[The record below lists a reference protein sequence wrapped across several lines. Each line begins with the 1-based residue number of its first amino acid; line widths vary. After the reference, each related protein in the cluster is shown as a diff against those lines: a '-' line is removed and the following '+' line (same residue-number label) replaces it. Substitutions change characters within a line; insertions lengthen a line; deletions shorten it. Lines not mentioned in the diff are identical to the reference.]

1 MHQVRTLLLSSL
13 LLFMRLLQNTLFIFF
28 ISFNTLFA
36 FGADETPRIAG
47 KLIDAT
53 NNQPLAY
60 ATVSLLALPDSVL
73 VDGVITGDDG
83 SFSLAP
89 TLGEYVLKL
98 QFVTYQTKWINVTL
112 DRQNKSSDLGNITI
126 SPSQT
131 ELEEVVVKGERTQ
144 MQLNLDKK
152 VYTVG
157 KDVSSIGGSASDI
170 LSNLPSVTVDVE
182 GNVALRGSSN
192 VRILIDGKP
201 SGLVGLS
208 SSDALKQLQGNL
220 IERVEIIT
228 NPSAKYEAQ
237 GQGGIIN
244 LILKKEKR
252 KGINGSFIANT
263 GYPRN
268 HGLGV
273 NMNIRREKVNF
284 FVNYGI
290 NFDQAPGVSFTNQ
303 KFELPDTTFYTDQD
317 YDRLRGGLSN
327 NVRFGI
333 DIDIAP
339 KTTLTSSF
347 LYRHS
352 KQQNLSDLT
361 FTDFDE
367 NRTQVGYSLRQDEE
381 NEIDKN
387 LEYSLN
393 LVKDFDRQGQN
404 LTATIQYQDNF
415 ENEKSSIN
423 QNFGASK
430 NQIERT
436 IFQKIDNI
444 QGEDQLLLQADYI
457 HPFGAQAKFEGG
469 YRSTFRTILNNYLV
483 EEEDVSGTL
492 QPLDTF
498 TFDFTYLENVH
509 AFYGIVSDQ
518 SDKFS
523 WQVGLRAEI
532 SDIETN
538 QESAITTT
546 QSNKNYNYSNFFPSA
561 SLTYKL
567 KMQTQLQLSY
577 SRRINRPRY
586 RDLSPLGSFTNNRS
600 FRLGNPELQP
610 EYTDSYEI
618 GLLQNFKTS
627 SIYYGIYY
635 RETEGAIQRVSPPA
649 TAEGFIFSRPE
660 NLGLQRAFGVEVNA
674 NQDFTD
680 WYRLSGNVNFFRQ
693 KIEGSAYGENL
704 DAETVS
710 FTTRLSNN
718 IKIKDKLMMQINF
731 NYQAPV
737 QQSQG
742 RREAITVVD
751 IGLSKDLWDKKG
763 TLSLSAQDLFNSRKY
778 RFETN
783 TSNYSSYSEFQWRR
797 GPQIVLTLNY
807 RLNQELNQRSK
818 STAPSKGGG
827 EDF

>member
-1 MHQVRTLLLSSL
+1 
-13 LLFMRLLQNTLFIFF
+13 MRLLQSTLFILF
-28 ISFNTLFA
+28 ITFNTVFA
-36 FGADETPRIAG
+36 FGSDESPRISG
-47 KLIDAT
+47 KLIDAAT
-53 NNQPLAY
+53 NQALAY
-60 ATVSLLALPDSVL
+60 ATVSLLSLPDSAL
-73 VDGVITGDDG
+73 VDGAITGDDG

-89 TLGEYVLKL
+89 ALGEYVLKL

-112 DRQNKSSDLGNITI
+112 DRQSKSLELGNISL

-131 ELEEVVVKGERTQ
+131 ELAEVVVKGERTQ

-157 KDVSSIGGSASDI
+157 KDLSSISGSASDI

-237 GQGGIIN
+237 GQAGIIN
-244 LILKKEKR
+244 LILKKEKQ
-252 KGINGSFIANT
+252 KGINGSFMANT
-263 GYPRN
+263 GAPHN

-273 NMNIRREKVNF
+273 NMNFRREKVNF

-290 NFDQAPGVSFTNQ
+290 NFDRAPGISFTDQ
-303 KFELPDTTFYTDQD
+303 KFQFADTTYFTDQD
-317 YDRLRGGLSN
+317 YERLRGGLSN

-333 DIDIAP
+333 DIDVAP
-339 KTTLTSSF
+339 KTTLTGSF

-352 KQQNLSDLT
+352 KQKNLNDLT
-361 FTDFDE
+361 FNDYDE
-367 NRTQVGYSLRQDEE
+367 NRSLIGYSLREDDER
-381 NEIDKN
+381 EIDEN

-393 LVKDFDRQGQN
+393 LVRNFDRKDQN
-404 LTATIQYQDNF
+404 LIATIQYQDNF
-415 ENEKSSIN
+415 ENERSSID
-423 QNFGASK
+423 QNFGSSI

-436 IFQKIDNI
+436 IFQKIDNK
-444 QGEDQLLLQADYI
+444 QGEDQLLLQADYV
-457 HPFGAQAKFEGG
+457 HPFGEQAKVEMG

-483 EEEDVSGTL
+483 EEEDLSGTL
-492 QPLDTF
+492 KPLDTF

-509 AFYGIVSDQ
+509 AFYGILSDQ
-518 SDKFS
+518 RDKFS

-532 SDIETN
+532 SDIETK
-538 QESAITTT
+538 QESAITAT
-546 QSNKNYNYSNFFPSA
+546 QSNKNYNYTNFFPSA

-600 FRLGNPELQP
+600 FRVGNPALQP
-610 EYTDSYEI
+610 EYTDSYEV

-627 SIYYGIYY
+627 SIYYGVYF

-674 NQDFTD
+674 NQDFAD
-680 WYRLSGNVNFFRQ
+680 WYRLSGNFNFFRQ

-704 DAETVS
+704 NAETVS

-718 IKIKDKLMMQINF
+718 IKLKDKLMMQINF

-742 RREAITVVD
+742 RREAIAVMD

-778 RFETN
+778 RFETE

-807 RLNQELNQRSK
+807 RLNQELNQRASK
-818 STAPSKGGG
+818 SSAPNRGTGGG